1 MCGLISATP
10 SVKNPPQNIC
20 VNFVN
25 WTFWLFFTFLVCP
38 KAATLFTASNGK
50 FSSPG
55 YPSDVPPGLDEAN
68 KRACTWNITVAAGK
82 RVKLN
87 FTHLNFGTCSS
98 QCDQCTH
105 LDIYDGDSKSSP
117 SLGRFCPGSAKEVK
131 VSSGNQ
137 MFVEFES
144 GFGNDRG
151 TGFEVQYSETDDP
164 PTDVG
169 DASTTVT
176 TKPTD
181 EQTNKPSDKP
191 TDKPSDKPTVK
202 QAEPPTSNYY
212 FILIFM
218 LCLMVQIRPS
228 LQVHNHA
235 LDIYIYIY
243 LFSKMLQFEN
253 LY

>member
-1 MCGLISATP
+1 
-10 SVKNPPQNIC
+10 
-20 VNFVN
+20 
-25 WTFWLFFTFLVCP
+25 
-38 KAATLFTASNGK
+38 
-50 FSSPG
+50 
-55 YPSDVPPGLDEAN
+55 
-68 KRACTWNITVAAGK
+68 
-82 RVKLN
+82 
-87 FTHLNFGTCSS
+87 
-98 QCDQCTH
+98 
-105 LDIYDGDSKSSP
+105 
-117 SLGRFCPGSAKEVK
+117 
-131 VSSGNQ
+131 

-181 EQTNKPSDKP
+181 EQT
-191 TDKPSDKPTVK
+191 DKPSDKPTFK

-228 LQVHNHA
+228 LQVHNHT
-235 LDIYIYIY
+235 LDIYMYIY

-253 LY
+253 LYQIYIYIFHFLITKVHVCVTSEEQYLLFLIWESLCI

>member
-1 MCGLISATP
+1 MS
-10 SVKNPPQNIC
+10 
-20 VNFVN
+20 
-25 WTFWLFFTFLVCP
+25 
-38 KAATLFTASNGK
+38 
-50 FSSPG
+50 
-55 YPSDVPPGLDEAN
+55 
-68 KRACTWNITVAAGK
+68 
-82 RVKLN
+82 
-87 FTHLNFGTCSS
+87 H
-98 QCDQCTH
+98 
-105 LDIYDGDSKSSP
+105 
-117 SLGRFCPGSAKEVK
+117 
-131 VSSGNQ
+131 GNNV
-137 MFVEFES
+137 FVEFES

-181 EQTNKPSDKP
+181 EQT
-191 TDKPSDKPTVK
+191 DKPSDKPTFK
-202 QAEPPTSNYY
+202 QAEPPTSNYH

-228 LQVHNHA
+228 LQVHNHT
-235 LDIYIYIY
+235 LDIYMYIY

>member
-1 MCGLISATP
+1 M
-10 SVKNPPQNIC
+10 
-20 VNFVN
+20 
-25 WTFWLFFTFLVCP
+25 
-38 KAATLFTASNGK
+38 
-50 FSSPG
+50 
-55 YPSDVPPGLDEAN
+55 
-68 KRACTWNITVAAGK
+68 
-82 RVKLN
+82 
-87 FTHLNFGTCSS
+87 
-98 QCDQCTH
+98 
-105 LDIYDGDSKSSP
+105 
-117 SLGRFCPGSAKEVK
+117 
-131 VSSGNQ
+131 SSGNQ

-181 EQTNKPSDKP
+181 EQTNKP
-191 TDKPSDKPTVK
+191 TFK

-228 LQVHNHA
+228 LQVHNRT
-235 LDIYIYIY
+235 LDIYMYIQ

>member
-1 MCGLISATP
+1 MS
-10 SVKNPPQNIC
+10 
-20 VNFVN
+20 
-25 WTFWLFFTFLVCP
+25 
-38 KAATLFTASNGK
+38 
-50 FSSPG
+50 
-55 YPSDVPPGLDEAN
+55 
-68 KRACTWNITVAAGK
+68 
-82 RVKLN
+82 
-87 FTHLNFGTCSS
+87 H
-98 QCDQCTH
+98 
-105 LDIYDGDSKSSP
+105 
-117 SLGRFCPGSAKEVK
+117 
-131 VSSGNQ
+131 GNNV
-137 MFVEFES
+137 FVEFES

-181 EQTNKPSDKP
+181 EKKDKPS
-191 TDKPSDKPTVK
+191 DKPSDKPTFK

-228 LQVHNHA
+228 LQVHNHT
-235 LDIYIYIY
+235 LDIYMYIY

-253 LY
+253 IY

>member
-1 MCGLISATP
+1 MFISHQR
-10 SVKNPPQNIC
+10 NN
-20 VNFVN
+20 
-25 WTFWLFFTFLVCP
+25 TFCFL
-38 KAATLFTASNGK
+38 
-50 FSSPG
+50 
-55 YPSDVPPGLDEAN
+55 
-68 KRACTWNITVAAGK
+68 
-82 RVKLN
+82 
-87 FTHLNFGTCSS
+87 
-98 QCDQCTH
+98 
-105 LDIYDGDSKSSP
+105 
-117 SLGRFCPGSAKEVK
+117 
-131 VSSGNQ
+131 
-137 MFVEFES
+137 FES
-144 GFGNDRG
+144 RCAYKYCLTPTFALC
-151 TGFEVQYSETDDP
+151 FQH

-228 LQVHNHA
+228 LQVHNRT
-235 LDIYIYIY
+235 LDTYMYIQ
-243 LFSKMLQFEN
+243 LFSKTLQFEN

>member
-1 MCGLISATP
+1 M
-10 SVKNPPQNIC
+10 
-20 VNFVN
+20 
-25 WTFWLFFTFLVCP
+25 
-38 KAATLFTASNGK
+38 
-50 FSSPG
+50 
-55 YPSDVPPGLDEAN
+55 
-68 KRACTWNITVAAGK
+68 
-82 RVKLN
+82 
-87 FTHLNFGTCSS
+87 
-98 QCDQCTH
+98 
-105 LDIYDGDSKSSP
+105 
-117 SLGRFCPGSAKEVK
+117 
-131 VSSGNQ
+131 SSGNQ

-169 DASTTVT
+169 NASTTVT

-181 EQTNKPSDKP
+181 EQTDNPTDKPS
-191 TDKPSDKPTVK
+191 DKPSDKPTVK
-202 QAEPPTSNYY
+202 QAETLTSNYY

-228 LQVHNHA
+228 LQIHNRT
-235 LDIYIYIY
+235 LDIYMYIY